1 MTALH
6 DLPGTRLLALF
17 ARRELSP
24 SEYYEHLL
32 AHIQRWEP
40 HLNALYR
47 FDPQRIREQA
57 AAATERWRKGQPK
70 GPLDGLPV
78 TIKELIATAGEP
90 IPLGSAATALQ
101 PAPCDAP
108 PAARLREAGAIVL
121 AKTTVP
127 DFGMLSSGLSS
138 FHGVTRNPWNLA
150 NNTGGSSSGAAA
162 AAAAGY
168 GPLHL
173 GTDIGGSVRLP
184 AGWCGLVGFKPS
196 LGRIPIDPY
205 YTGRCAGPMTRCMDD
220 CLLLMRYLAQPDARD
235 ATSLPPEVLDW
246 SAEPLSVRGL
256 RIGLQLDPGCGL
268 QPDAEIRAAIEAA
281 ARLFEEHG
289 AQLRIVEPLMDR
301 SLLDGLN
308 DFWRARLWSE
318 LLLLDETRR
327 ARVLP
332 YVHAWAEGG
341 ARVSGGRCGARFQ
354 PDLRDAPARRPAVRR
369 DRPAADADQ
378 PGRGLPRRLGL
389 AAERSAATIRA
400 HRLHRAVEY
409 GRTARAL
416 DKLRLHGRR
425 HADRPA
431 TGRAALRRYLAVAHR
446 QDLRR
451 LARSDPRLA
460 PAAG

>member
-101 PAPCDAP
+101 PATCDAP

-256 RIGLQLDPGCGL
+256 RVGLQLDPGCGL

-341 ARVSGGRCGARFQ
+341 ARVSGV
-354 PDLRDAPARRPAVRR
+354 DAVRGFN
-369 DRPAADADQ
+369 Q
-378 PGRGLPRRLGL
+378 TFEMRR
-389 AAERSAATIRA
+389 
-400 HRLHRAVEY
+400 
-409 GRTARAL
+409 
-416 DKLRLHGRR
+416 
-425 HADRPA
+425 
-431 TGRAALRRYLAVAHR
+431 RAARLFGEI
-446 QDLRR
+446 DL
-451 LARSDPRLA
+451 LLTPTNQVEAFPADWASPLNDPQR
-460 PAAG
+460 PFEHIVFTVPWN